1 MPKIHDVCN
10 SLVEQLSPKG
20 PGLILV
26 ILLQLFFF
34 YSITL
39 FGIHLNERVLELR
52 LYHCLCQQILRGLS
66 DSDFQQWGVG
76 AFHHFYSICLTFVLP
91 WGTEKKAKKWK
102 NYSPIWIDD
111 TTSVLLKF
119 WHWNIKKRENLIV
132 FCKVK
137 EYNLL
142 CIFCLKMKHSPS
154 VSSFIL
160 SPNMPFTSL
169 PMLFIPNSP
178 PAVPSPSLGVVEW
191 LALPLVWWT
200 ISHQEMDQALHFYDF
215 SKTISLKQ

>member
-1 MPKIHDVCN
+1 MFVTALSN
-10 SLVEQLSPKG
+10 SCRPRVL
-20 PGLILV
+20 GLILV
-26 ILLQLFFF
+26 ILLQLFFN
-34 YSITL
+34 SITL
-39 FGIHLNERVLELR
+39 FGIHLNECVLELC
-52 LYHCLCQQILRGLS
+52 LYQCLCQQILRGLF
-66 DSDFQQWGVG
+66 DSDIQHWGVG
-76 AFHHFYSICLTFVLP
+76 AFDHFYSICLTFALP
-91 WGTEKKAKKWK
+91 WGTEKKGKEWK

-111 TTSVLLKF
+111 TTSMLLKF
-119 WHWNIKKRENLIV
+119 WHWNIVKRGNLIA
-132 FCKVK
+132 FCKIK

-160 SPNMPFTSL
+160 SPNMPFSSL

-178 PAVPSPSLGVVEW
+178 PVAPSPSLEAVEW
-191 LALPLVWWT
+191 LTLPLVWWT

>member
-1 MPKIHDVCN
+1 MSV
-10 SLVEQLSPKG
+10 SLSCVFTTVSVSKFSGAFLTATSN
-20 PGLILV
+20 
-26 ILLQLFFF
+26 
-34 YSITL
+34 
-39 FGIHLNERVLELR
+39 NEGLR
-52 LYHCLCQQILRGLS
+52 LFITFIASAWLLCCLE
-66 DSDFQQWGVG
+66 
-76 AFHHFYSICLTFVLP
+76 AP
-91 WGTEKKAKKWK
+91 KKKAKKWK

-111 TTSVLLKF
+111 TTSMLLKF

-142 CIFCLKMKHSPS
+142 GIFCLKMKHSPS

-169 PMLFIPNSP
+169 PMLFIPNAP
-178 PAVPSPSLGVVEW
+178 PVVPSPSLGVVEW
-191 LALPLVWWT
+191 LTLPLVWWT
-200 ISHQEMDQALHFYDF
+200 ISHQEMDQALHFYDI